1 MWNLWKLLLFL
12 RWMCHHYCA
21 MLMSLISLTWEI
33 KGQPDCSRK
42 QVCNFFSFHYILYI
56 MNVHNLYTYS
66 QRGVELFL
74 CWAIMQGFAMMLQN
88 RYQRQRLYTRI
99 ALGKVTYFSD
109 QKTNWYSM
117 FLLFQRTFWYLFAF
131 LWHFK
136 HHVAICTYLWDHV
149 ISFILVQVILHN
161 WIFFF
166 GRLEEWTL
174 CGERLLVLKVN
185 CCYYALSSFCCR
197 YFFFLMIAGVEHI
210 NT

>member
-109 QKTNWYSM
+109 QKTN
-117 FLLFQRTFWYLFAF
+117 
-131 LWHFK
+131 
-136 HHVAICTYLWDHV
+136 
-149 ISFILVQVILHN
+149 
-161 WIFFF
+161 
-166 GRLEEWTL
+166 
-174 CGERLLVLKVN
+174 
-185 CCYYALSSFCCR
+185 
-197 YFFFLMIAGVEHI
+197 
-210 NT
+210 